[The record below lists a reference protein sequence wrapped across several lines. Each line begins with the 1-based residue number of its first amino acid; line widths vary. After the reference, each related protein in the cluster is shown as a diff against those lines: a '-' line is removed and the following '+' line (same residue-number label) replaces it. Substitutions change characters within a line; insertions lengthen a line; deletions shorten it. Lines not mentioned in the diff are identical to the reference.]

1 MQKYL
6 FGNSLHAN
14 ELDWSKVYFGLL
26 IEFSVLECY
35 GL

>member
-26 IEFSVLECY
+26 RTSDVILA
-35 GL
+35 